1 MEWTKP
7 NQTKNKQTK
16 SHQKYGTVTQRNY
29 TAVNVNCFVHQ
40 YGGFS
45 AEEEEPSPQRSIHC
59 NSKGGRKNGIWQ
71 GSIYGWETLNKGM
84 VTSAFCGAYLK
95 GGGRGHEAWWLLN
108 NFKDLFVPQTRGT
121 EAASPGRG
129 RRWMILSRAQDPLLL
144 WCHP

>member
-95 GGGRGHEAWWLLN
+95 GGGRGHEA
-108 NFKDLFVPQTRGT
+108 
-121 EAASPGRG
+121 
-129 RRWMILSRAQDPLLL
+129 
-144 WCHP
+144 